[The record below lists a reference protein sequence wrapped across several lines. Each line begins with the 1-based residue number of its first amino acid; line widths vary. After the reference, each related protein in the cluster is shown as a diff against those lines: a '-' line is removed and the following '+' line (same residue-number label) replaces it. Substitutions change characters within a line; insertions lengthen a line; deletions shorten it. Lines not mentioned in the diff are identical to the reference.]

1 MTARDLRWAP
11 DALPTVEVDMGGAQA
26 VDEVL
31 AGDDATDTADYQQRL
46 GARLRAIRRS
56 QGLRLQDVEDLSH
69 GVFKAVVVGS
79 YERGDR
85 AVAAHKL
92 AALAQLYNVPVSDL
106 LPDDELTE
114 DASRSAGVTIA
125 VEPLLRSS
133 DPDLAVLKRLVRH
146 VQRLRDETDTPVL
159 TLRRSDLRI
168 IAIAVG
174 LPPESVE
181 DWLREHELLAH

>member
-1 MTARDLRWAP
+1 
-11 DALPTVEVDMGGAQA
+11 MGVADV
-26 VDEVL
+26 VDEVT
-31 AGDDATDTADYQQRL
+31 AGEAADTADYQRRL

-56 QGLRLQDVEDLSH
+56 LGLRLQDVEELSQ
-69 GVFKAVVVGS
+69 GAFKAVVVGS

-92 AALAQLYNVPVSDL
+92 AALAALYDVPVADL
-106 LPDDELTE
+106 LPEDDPAG
-114 DASRSAGVTIA
+114 DAERPAGWMIA
-125 VEPLLRSS
+125 VEQLLRSS

-146 VQRLRDETDTPVL
+146 VQDLRDEADSPVL

-168 IAIAVG
+168 VAVAVG

-181 DWLREHELLAH
+181 DWLREHELLAN